1 MLKFTRNKKV
11 FTVED
16 NCTLEL
22 AAGET
27 VSFDLRSGGHWF
39 GHGFNHTQ
47 PYPLETG
54 SVVNA
59 AFAVNNIQSPIW
71 MCSAGCVIFADT
83 TQPLDVRLNENGDGT
98 FRLASPHA
106 PLWLHVFHERT
117 LPAARAALMRHLRW
131 PNPPP
136 EPRMFGD
143 SIFCTWTQ
151 HPRCVT
157 QARVL
162 DMARQIRAHGYPC
175 STLIIDD
182 RWESCF
188 GELTFSRDFPD
199 PRAMLRELHEL
210 GFRVWLWVTP
220 FVNQEA
226 TGFDK
231 LTREKILVQRRDG
244 AGAALL
250 KWWGGTAGLVD
261 LTSGRGQKWYY
272 MKLGA
277 LKALG
282 VDGFKIDGGDFKYQ
296 PSPELAAWGNSRGAS
311 GFADVLPAFFE
322 DIARNQCETRTA
334 WLSQNRPVIWR
345 EGGKDS
351 HWGLDNG
358 LKALVTLG
366 LHLGLMGYDIL
377 IPDMVPGR
385 VQTMVSDLPLPTDE
399 LMVRWTEASAFFP
412 LLQFSYFPWNYSDAT
427 ARAVLGYARVHK
439 ALQDYIA
446 EQARDRT
453 APLLRPIWFD
463 TPEEES
469 LYAVADEFMLGSDL
483 LVAPVLDA
491 GVTTRDVL
499 LPPGRWK
506 DAWSGAT
513 HDGGVVKSHPAPC
526 PGVPLFVRAQ
536 KKDLLSRL
544 RAALSEIRRGSVPSG
559 VTTARY
565 SAGLDRDLSV
575 TG

>member
-1 MLKFTRNKKV
+1 
-11 FTVED
+11 
-16 NCTLEL
+16 
-22 AAGET
+22 
-27 VSFDLRSGGHWF
+27 
-39 GHGFNHTQ
+39 
-47 PYPLETG
+47 
-54 SVVNA
+54 
-59 AFAVNNIQSPIW
+59 
-71 MCSAGCVIFADT
+71 
-83 TQPLDVRLNENGDGT
+83 
-98 FRLASPHA
+98 
-106 PLWLHVFHERT
+106 
-117 LPAARAALMRHLRW
+117 
-131 PNPPP
+131 
-136 EPRMFGD
+136 
-143 SIFCTWTQ
+143 
-151 HPRCVT
+151 
-157 QARVL
+157 
-162 DMARQIRAHGYPC
+162 
-175 STLIIDD
+175 
-182 RWESCF
+182 
-188 GELTFSRDFPD
+188 
-199 PRAMLRELHEL
+199 
-210 GFRVWLWVTP
+210 
-220 FVNQEA
+220 
-226 TGFDK
+226 
-231 LTREKILVQRRDG
+231 
-244 AGAALL
+244 
-250 KWWGGTAGLVD
+250 
-261 LTSGRGQKWYY
+261 
-272 MKLGA
+272 
-277 LKALG
+277 
-282 VDGFKIDGGDFKYQ
+282 
-296 PSPELAAWGNSRGAS
+296 
-311 GFADVLPAFFE
+311 VLPAFFE